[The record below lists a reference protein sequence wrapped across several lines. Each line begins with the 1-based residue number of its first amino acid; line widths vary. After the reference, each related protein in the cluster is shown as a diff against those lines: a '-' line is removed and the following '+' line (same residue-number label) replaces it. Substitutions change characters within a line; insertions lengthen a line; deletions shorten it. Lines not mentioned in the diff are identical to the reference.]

1 MLCVIDLVLL
11 SSYAKVG
18 GSSVLAG
25 LFIMEFVRT
34 LWDVMEEMDPLL
46 ITVFEGELQFPL
58 ELMTEFSNAVNVERV
73 KEVAKVEQLTAAFR
87 TGSTQD
93 LVDSWVKA
101 AKAAENS
108 GNVRGCFWAEL
119 IAPQKKSV
127 YQAGLV
133 VGGLSDTEHAT
144 VVDTTLYFEIDGRL
158 FMFGDDGKIHRGRP
172 WSFPN
177 KWRGD
182 QGPREAAGSC
192 PGWIEHSRSFTRT
205 KSPCVDVKVCKSV
218 ESRSYQIV

>member
-1 MLCVIDLVLL
+1 M
-11 SSYAKVG
+11 
-18 GSSVLAG
+18 
-25 LFIMEFVRT
+25 
-34 LWDVMEEMDPLL
+34 
-46 ITVFEGELQFPL
+46 
-58 ELMTEFSNAVNVERV
+58 
-73 KEVAKVEQLTAAFR
+73 AKVEQLTAAFR

-158 FMFGDDGKIHRGRP
+158 FMFGDDGKYIGVDP
-172 WSFPN
+172 GAFPTN
-177 KWRGD
+177 GEAIKGPVRLQDHAPDGLSTAEVSQGQNPHAWMSKFASQWKAGLTRLFNRESTTGQPQPPTPPVLVLPMAPPMESSASAQDFPAKEPTASVSETGPTGD
-182 QGPREAAGSC
+182 EISVGSGLSC
-192 PGWIEHSRSFTRT
+192 
-205 KSPCVDVKVCKSV
+205 
-218 ESRSYQIV
+218 